1 MDDNTTKVV
10 LTAIVLAFVVAIM
23 RQFDRV
29 SLHIERLRLNVFGLL
44 KVGTS
49 VLNIAMQRRQRPKRR
64 RVSRSGDITWA
75 APFLQGSFALTDAMR
90 LVPGDYDIDM
100 FVVTHPDDDHLHGL
114 VHFFKCPHHGS
125 R

>member
-29 SLHIERLRLNVFGLL
+29 SLHIERLKIDIFGLL
-44 KVGTS
+44 KVGAT
-49 VLNIAMQRRQRPKRR
+49 VLNVAMQRRQRSKRC
-64 RVSRSGDITWA
+64 RVNHSDDIAWA
-75 APFLQGSFALTDAMR
+75 AAFAQGSFALNNTIR
-90 LVPGDYDIDM
+90 RVPGNHDIDM
-100 FVVTHPDDDHLHGL
+100 IVVTHPDGDHLNGL
-114 VHFFKCPHHGS
+114 LHFFQCPHHGS

>member
-10 LTAIVLAFVVAIM
+10 LTAIVLAFVVAVM

-29 SLHIERLRLNVFGLL
+29 SLHIERLRLDIFGLL
-44 KVGTS
+44 KVGTN
-49 VLNIAMQRRQRPKRR
+49 VLNIAMQRRQRSKRR

-75 APFLQGSFALTDAMR
+75 APFMKGSFALTNAIR
-90 LVPGDYDIDM
+90 VVPGNHDIDM
-100 FVVTHPDDDHLHGL
+100 FVVTHPDDDHRHGL
-114 VHFFKCPHHGS
+114 LHFFQRPHHGP